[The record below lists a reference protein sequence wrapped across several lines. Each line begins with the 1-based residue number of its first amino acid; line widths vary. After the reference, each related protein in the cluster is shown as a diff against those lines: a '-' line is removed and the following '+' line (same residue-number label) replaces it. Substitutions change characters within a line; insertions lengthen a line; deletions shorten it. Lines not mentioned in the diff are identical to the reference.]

1 MSTKTKETS
10 ARREVLDSSDKS
22 FSNVF
27 SELGRHQLA
36 LVVEG
41 TSALCRSSEALRKIQ
56 QDAAHEA
63 SVFHEETAQ
72 KLFTP
77 CQPADL
83 MAIQSELMRFC
94 LQSSGKYWQQIL
106 AQAMQTQVEM
116 MRSVSQVLK
125 SEKDTGLKSPL
136 EVLQAAMPPLASS
149 LFPMNAYVADGQ
161 TAHH

>member
-10 ARREVLDSSDKS
+10 TRREVSDSDKS
-22 FSNVF
+22 FSNLF

-94 LQSSGKYWQQIL
+94 LQSSGKYWQQL
-106 AQAMQTQVEM
+106 VAQAMQTQVEM

-125 SEKDTGLKSPL
+125 IEKDTGMKSPL

-149 LFPMNAYVADGQ
+149 LFPMNAYVPDGQ
-161 TAHH
+161 PLHS

>member
-10 ARREVLDSSDKS
+10 SRREVSDSDKS
-22 FSNVF
+22 FSNLF

-94 LQSSGKYWQQIL
+94 LQSSGKYWQQL
-106 AQAMQTQVEM
+106 VAQAMQTQVEM

-125 SEKDTGLKSPL
+125 IEKDTGMKSPL

-149 LFPMNAYVADGQ
+149 LFPMTAHVPDGQ
-161 TAHH
+161 AWHS